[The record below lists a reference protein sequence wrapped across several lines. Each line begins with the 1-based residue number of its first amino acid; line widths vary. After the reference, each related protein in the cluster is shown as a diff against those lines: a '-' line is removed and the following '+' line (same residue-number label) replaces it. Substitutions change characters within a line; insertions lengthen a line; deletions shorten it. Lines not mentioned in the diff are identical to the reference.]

1 MPRVLIVD
9 DHPLVARATANEAR
23 MVKPEA
29 ETQLAHSIEEAEHL
43 IGEGEPPDTILLDL
57 RLPDSDGL
65 SGLVRLHKLAPKAT
79 IAIISAED
87 DPQVMRD
94 AFAQGARG
102 YLTKGRDIDQ
112 FTEGLRKL
120 LEYGFYFPPEVTAAA
135 PTPPALHLTDREEE
149 VVRALALG
157 RVNKQ
162 LADMLGVSESTFKTH
177 LRAIYRKLGVRTRL
191 QAAGRAR
198 ELGLL
203 PVRRRA

>member
-1 MPRVLIVD
+1 MTRVLIID
-9 DHPLVARATANEAR
+9 DHPLVARATANEVR
-23 MVKPEA
+23 MVKREA
-29 ETQLAHSIEEAEHL
+29 ETRIAHSMEEAERV
-43 IGEGEPPDTILLDL
+43 IAEWEPPDTILLDL

-65 SGLVRLHKLAPKAT
+65 SGLVRLRKLVPKAT

-87 DPQVMRD
+87 DPAVMRD

-112 FTEGLRKL
+112 FTEGLRKVL
-120 LEYGFYFPPEVTAAA
+120 DYGFYFPPEVTTATPV
-135 PTPPALHLTDREEE
+135 PTLHLTGREEE

-157 RVNKQ
+157 KVNKQ

-177 LRAIYRKLGVRTRL
+177 LRAIYRKLGVRTRV

>member
-1 MPRVLIVD
+1 MTRVLIID
-9 DHPLVARATANEAR
+9 DHPLVARATANEVR
-23 MVKPEA
+23 MVKREA
-29 ETQLAHSIEEAEHL
+29 ETRIAHSMEEADRV
-43 IGEGEPPDTILLDL
+43 IGEWEAPDTILLDL
-57 RLPDSDGL
+57 RLPDTDGL
-65 SGLVRLHKLAPKAT
+65 SGLVHLHKLAPKAT

-87 DPQVMRD
+87 DPAVMRD

-112 FTEGLRKL
+112 FTEGLRKVL
-120 LEYGFYFPPEVTAAA
+120 DYGFYFPPEVTTAA
-135 PTPPALHLTDREEE
+135 PVTTLHLTGREEE

-157 RVNKQ
+157 KVNKQ

-177 LRAIYRKLGVRTRL
+177 LRAIYRKLGVRTRV